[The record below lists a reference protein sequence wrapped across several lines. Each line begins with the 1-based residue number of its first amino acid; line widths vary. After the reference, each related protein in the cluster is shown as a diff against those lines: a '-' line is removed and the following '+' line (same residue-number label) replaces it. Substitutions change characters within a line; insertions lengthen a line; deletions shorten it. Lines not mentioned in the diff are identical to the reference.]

1 MMHKNYATEQK
12 PRALSLCLGVLFA
25 TLSVLIFS
33 VAYGAEY
40 PTKAI
45 QIINPFPA
53 GASTDILARILTDK
67 LASLLGQPVV
77 VINKTGAGGA
87 LGIKAVKD
95 APADG
100 YTVMV
105 APPPLAFIPIVRK
118 GIGFSLSDFT
128 PINLAGSS
136 PYVMVVKKDAPWKTL
151 GEVVADAKKNP
162 GKLIWGIPLTGS
174 AGHFTY
180 ELFKMATGTDI
191 TSVPM
196 GGETP
201 VATAILGG
209 HANTTF
215 ISLGTVQSHLE
226 AGTLRALAF
235 THPKRLKEFPEI
247 PTTAE
252 TGYPTVNTIP
262 WFVFTVHAKTSRA
275 IVTRL
280 DQVFKEALKD
290 KEVIGKIEKAG
301 MIVENRGAEETAKFL
316 AEEHKKWSEVARV
329 GKITVQ

>member
-1 MMHKNYATEQK
+1 MLKDSQRK
-12 PRALSLCLGVLFA
+12 GKSFGLGLLGLWMAV
-25 TLSVLIFS
+25 TLTYFNPL
-33 VAYGAEY
+33 YGAEY
-40 PTKAI
+40 PSKTI

-67 LASLLGQPVV
+67 LSALLGQPVV
-77 VINKTGAGGA
+77 VINKTGGGGA
-87 LGIKAVKD
+87 IGIKAVKD

-105 APPPLAFIPIVRK
+105 APPPLVLIPIARK

-128 PINLAGSS
+128 PINLAGSG
-136 PYVMVVKKDAPWKTL
+136 PYVMVVKKDAPWKSL
-151 GEVVADAKKNP
+151 EEIVAEAKKNP
-162 GKLIWGIPLTGS
+162 GKLIWAIPGTGTF
-174 AGHFTY
+174 GHFTY
-180 ELFKMATGTDI
+180 ELFKMVTATDFTH
-191 TSVPM
+191 VPM

-215 ISLGTVQSHLE
+215 ISLATVQSHLE
-226 AGTLRALAF
+226 AGTLRALAV

-252 TGYPTVNTIP
+252 KGYPTVNKEP
-262 WFVFTVHAKTSRA
+262 WFVFAVHAKTSRA
-275 IVTRL
+275 IVNRL

-290 KEVIGKIEKAG
+290 KEIIAKIEKAG
-301 MIVENRGAEETAKFL
+301 MFVENLGAEETAKFL

-329 GKITVQ
+329 AKITPQ

>member
-1 MMHKNYATEQK
+1 MLKAF
-12 PRALSLCLGVLFA
+12 RDFSFASSIGLLALLCPFFIPVSHA
-25 TLSVLIFS
+25 
-33 VAYGAEY
+33 AEY
-40 PTKAI
+40 PTKTI

-67 LASLLGQPVV
+67 LSALLGQPVV
-77 VINKTGAGGA
+77 VINKTGGGGA
-87 LGIKAVKD
+87 IGIKAVKD

-100 YTVMV
+100 YSVMI
-105 APPPLAFIPIVRK
+105 APPPLVLIPIARK
-118 GIGFSLSDFT
+118 AIGFSLSDFT

-151 GEVVADAKKNP
+151 EEIVADAKKNP
-162 GKLIWGIPLTGS
+162 GKLIWAIPLTGS

-180 ELFKMATGTDI
+180 ELFKMVTGTDI
-191 TSVPM
+191 TNVPM

-209 HANTTF
+209 HADTTF

-252 TGYPTVNTIP
+252 KGYPAVNTRP
-262 WFVFTVHAKTSRA
+262 WFVFAVHAKTPQP
-275 IVTRL
+275 IVTKL
-280 DQVFKEALKD
+280 AEVFKEALRD
-290 KEVIGKIEKAG
+290 KQIVAKIEKAG
-301 MIVENRGAEETAKFL
+301 MIVENLGAEEAGKFL
-316 AEEHKKWSEVARV
+316 TEEHKKWSEVARV
-329 GKITVQ
+329 AKITPQ

>member
-1 MMHKNYATEQK
+1 MLKAF
-12 PRALSLCLGVLFA
+12 RGFLFA
-25 TLSVLIFS
+25 SSVGSLVLLILFVIPAS
-33 VAYGAEY
+33 QAAEY
-40 PTKAI
+40 PTKTI

-67 LASLLGQPVV
+67 LSALLGQPVV
-77 VINKTGAGGA
+77 VINKTGGGGA
-87 LGIKAVKD
+87 IGIKAVKD

-100 YTVMV
+100 HTVMV
-105 APPPLAFIPIVRK
+105 APPPLVLIPIARK
-118 GIGFSLSDFT
+118 GIGFSLSDFAA
-128 PINLAGSS
+128 INLAGNS
-136 PYVMVVKKDAPWKTL
+136 PYVMVVKKDAPWKSL
-151 GEVVADAKKNP
+151 EEVVGDAKKNP
-162 GKLIWGIPLTGS
+162 GKLVWAIPLTGS

-180 ELFKMATGTDI
+180 ELFKMVTGTDI
-191 TSVPM
+191 TNVPM

-209 HANTTF
+209 HADLTF
-215 ISLGTVQSHLE
+215 ISLATVRSHLG

-252 TGYPTVNTIP
+252 KGYPAVNTRP
-262 WFVFTVHAKTSRA
+262 WFVFAVHAKTPRG
-275 IVTRL
+275 IINRL

-290 KEVIGKIEKAG
+290 KEIIAKIEKAG
-301 MIVENRGAEETAKFL
+301 MIVENLGAEDAGKFL

-329 GKITVQ
+329 AKIVAQ

>member
-1 MMHKNYATEQK
+1 MLKVFRGY
-12 PRALSLCLGVLFA
+12 LFVSLLGLLVLLF
-25 TLSVLIFS
+25 TFFISVS
-33 VAYGAEY
+33 HGAEY
-40 PTKAI
+40 PTKTI

-67 LASLLGQPVV
+67 LSALLGQPVV
-77 VINKTGAGGA
+77 VINKTGGGGA
-87 LGIKAVKD
+87 IGIKAVKD

-105 APPPLAFIPIVRK
+105 APPPLVLIPIARK
-118 GIGFSLSDFT
+118 GIGFSLGDFT
-128 PINLAGSS
+128 PINLAGNS
-136 PYVMVVKKDAPWKTL
+136 PYMMVVKNDAPWKTL
-151 GEVVADAKKNP
+151 EEIIAEAKKNP
-162 GKLIWGIPLTGS
+162 GKLIWAIPLTGS

-180 ELFKMATGTDI
+180 ELFKMVTGTDI
-191 TSVPM
+191 TNVPM

-209 HANTTF
+209 HAHTTF

-226 AGTLRALAF
+226 AGTLRALAV

-252 TGYPTVNTIP
+252 KGYPTVSTRP
-262 WFVFTVHAKTSRA
+262 WFVFAVHAKTSRA
-275 IVTRL
+275 IVNRL
-280 DQVFKEALKD
+280 DQVFKEAIRD
-290 KEVIGKIEKAG
+290 KEIIAKIEKAG
-301 MIVENRGAEETAKFL
+301 MIVENLGAEEAGKFL

-329 GKITVQ
+329 AKITAQ

>member
-1 MMHKNYATEQK
+1 MFKSFKGSSFAS
-12 PRALSLCLGVLFA
+12 SLGLLVLFF
-25 TLSVLIFS
+25 LFS
-33 VAYGAEY
+33 FPITHAAEY
-40 PTKAI
+40 PTKTI

-53 GASTDILARILTDK
+53 GASTDILARILADK
-67 LASLLGQPVV
+67 LSALLGQPVV
-77 VINKTGAGGA
+77 VINKTGGGGA
-87 LGIKAVKD
+87 IGIKAVKD

-105 APPPLAFIPIVRK
+105 APPPLVLIPIARK
-118 GIGFSLSDFT
+118 GIGFSLADFT
-128 PINLAGSS
+128 PINMAGSS

-151 GEVVADAKKNP
+151 EDVVAGAKKNP
-162 GKLIWGIPLTGS
+162 GKLIWAIPLTGS

-180 ELFKMATGTDI
+180 ELFKMVTGTEI
-191 TSVPM
+191 TNVPM

-209 HANTTF
+209 HADTTF
-215 ISLGTVQSHLE
+215 ISLATVQSHLE

-235 THPKRLKEFPEI
+235 THPKRLKEFPQI

-252 TGYPTVNTIP
+252 AGYPKVNTIP
-262 WFVFTVHAKTSRA
+262 WFVFAVHAKTPRG
-275 IVTRL
+275 IVNRL

-290 KEVIGKIEKAG
+290 KEILSKLEKAG
-301 MIVENRGAEETAKFL
+301 MIVENLGSEEAAKFL

-329 GKITVQ
+329 AKITPQ